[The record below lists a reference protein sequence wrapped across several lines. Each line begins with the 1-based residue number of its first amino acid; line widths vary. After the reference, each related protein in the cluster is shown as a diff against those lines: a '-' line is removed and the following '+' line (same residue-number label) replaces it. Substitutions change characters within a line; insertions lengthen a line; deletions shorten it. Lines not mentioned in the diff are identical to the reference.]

1 MRTHWVTDSIQHV
14 WHLRL
19 SAPERRI
26 FKKSPWVKIFIS
38 NLDDINLEAAK
49 CHNLTPWEN
58 LSVWHKS
65 KSYHE
70 MTCMTFNWHI
80 HWLCHSN
87 TWHCQLLRRQSC
99 SGMKIYGKQFDL
111 FVWLTT
117 LTNDTFCPSH
127 DNLHETYKWHW
138 HDTCKWHLKMTH
150 RSCEEPW

>member
-1 MRTHWVTDSIQHV
+1 MALN
-14 WHLRL
+14 LRL
-19 SAPERRI
+19 SDLERRS

-65 KSYHE
+65 NSYHE

-117 LTNDTFCPSH
+117 LTNDTGMTLAN
-127 DNLHETYKWHW
+127 DTWKWHTGHVRNLGNQERW
-138 HDTCKWHLKMTH
+138 HQVADIDTQWHLMICVKMQ
-150 RSCEEPW
+150 